1 MRRRIWLLTIGM
13 TTLVVFAFA
22 IPLAVLIRQNF
33 EDRALREARLTAE
46 NTAYYIS
53 ASNPD
58 RRAIMHYLAG
68 YDSDTAGR
76 TSVVLPDGQVIGAAP
91 PRIPDGDEDQ
101 GHEQDEPDPGH
112 VSTPNVTPLG
122 GGTVTEV
129 KAATPSGTVRVL
141 TYLTEAQMRAGVM
154 TWWLLLAG
162 ACLGLLALSAGAA
175 EIVTRRM
182 VRSLTATAR
191 TADRLTHG
199 DREARAPEEGVA
211 EVAMV
216 GRALNRLAI
225 RIDELIADER
235 ETAADV
241 SHRLRTPLTRLRLD
255 VDALPDSPSARLL
268 AQHVSHLERTL
279 TAVIHAAR
287 RPQREGIAPSSDATA
302 VAGGRVKFWSALAED
317 QGRKVVL
324 ALPDHPLLV
333 RAAPE
338 DLAAAVDALLENA
351 VAHTPEGTAI
361 TVRLGPPPEWDATP
375 AATHPIVAVLVISDE
390 GPGIPEGAGRRGHS
404 DRGSTGL
411 GLDIARRCAE
421 ASGGELRIG
430 SAQPHGA
437 RVELRLGAP

>member
-1 MRRRIWLLTIGM
+1 M
-13 TTLVVFAFA
+13 TTLVVLAFA

-58 RRAIMHYLAG
+58 PGSIMHYLAG
-68 YDSDTAGR
+68 YDSETSGR
-76 TSVVLPDGQVIGAAP
+76 TSVVLPDGQLIGAAP
-91 PRIPDGDEDQ
+91 PRMPDGDGDE
-101 GHEQDEPDPGH
+101 GAEHEEPEPGK
-112 VSTPNVTPLG
+112 VSTPDVTSLG

-129 KAATPSGTVRVL
+129 RAATPGGTVRVL
-141 TYLTEAQMRAGVM
+141 TYLTADQMRAGVAAR
-154 TWWLLLAG
+154 WLLLAA

-182 VRSLTATAR
+182 VRSLAATAR

-199 DREARAPEEGVA
+199 ERDARAPEEGAA

-216 GRALNRLAI
+216 GRALNRLAD

-255 VDALPDSPSARLL
+255 VDALPDSPTARLL

-302 VAGGRVKFWSALAED
+302 IVGDRVKFWSALAED
-317 QGRKVVL
+317 QGRRVRL
-324 ALPDHPLLV
+324 ELPNHPLPV

-361 TVRLGPPPEWDATP
+361 TVRLGPPQEGNAAP
-375 AATHPIVAVLVISDE
+375 AATHPIVAVLVISDQ
-390 GPGIPEGAGRRGHS
+390 GPGIPDGAGRRGHS

-437 RVELRLGAP
+437 RLELRLGAP